1 MEQVQPEL
9 DNVNEVTRQLSE
21 GLEAVRQQVQAR
33 VMRNELQEVKA
44 DVDEEIKS
52 VQRLVKRVDERVNG

>member
-21 GLEAVRQQVQAR
+21 GLEAVRQHVQAR

-52 VQRLVKRVDERVNG
+52 VQRLVKTVDERVNG